1 MLFWPQP
8 HSDGRRKYL
17 HFTLRR
23 ERSLVLKHRDVSAY
37 LVSCRENSTLLKW
50 MIGPRQ
56 EGWMNSFVTLLSNL
70 KPPSVPWQ
78 KYLDFAEANPCKI
91 QWGRRCHQ
99 SQSKA
104 SIGHIARGRGRFN
117 ALLRRFEGATAASP
131 YLLRSTILAQTS
143 SVSPKNQE
151 YRTVPVQ
158 VQFTGGLP
166 SSPLHSLRTSDRAVK
181 AAHFPHLNQKLLSA
195 SPAVTM

>member
-1 MLFWPQP
+1 MHVLASAAFGAVGW
-8 HSDGRRKYL
+8 KKKIL
-17 HFTLRR
+17 TLRR

-37 LVSCRENSTLLKW
+37 CRENSTLLEW

-70 KPPSVPWQ
+70 KPPSPWQ
-78 KYLDFAEANPCKI
+78 KHLDFAEAHPCKI
-91 QWGRRCHQ
+91 QWGRRCHR

-131 YLLRSTILAQTS
+131 YVLRSTILAQPS

-151 YRTVPVQ
+151 YNLRVACQAARYMVFAQ
-158 VQFTGGLP
+158 VIGPLKPRIFHISTR
-166 SSPLHSLRTSDRAVK
+166 SYSPHRRL
-181 AAHFPHLNQKLLSA
+181 
-195 SPAVTM
+195 

>member
-17 HFTLRR
+17 YFTLRR

-37 LVSCRENSTLLKW
+37 LVSCRENLTLLKW

-78 KYLDFAEANPCKI
+78 KHLDFAEANPCKI
-91 QWGRRCHQ
+91 QWGRRCHR

-117 ALLRRFEGATAASP
+117 ALLRRFEGATVFTSKSNTCSDLFSLTQEP
-131 YLLRSTILAQTS
+131 RIQDGTCTGTIYGWLAKQPATWS
-143 SVSPKNQE
+143 SHK
-151 YRTVPVQ
+151 
-158 VQFTGGLP
+158 
-166 SSPLHSLRTSDRAVK
+166 
-181 AAHFPHLNQKLLSA
+181 
-195 SPAVTM
+195 